1 MIGQFTSSRLPDVEK
16 FYLGDRHR
24 MRGYNFAEFEASAG
38 ATGTFELSRHFS
50 FGGANLFGVTPYA
63 FVDAGVVRLRD
74 QIGVGKI
81 DRGLVSVGF
90 GAKASAFNRVAL
102 NSWLAFPL
110 SRGAS
115 GKTPSPAAYVSLTT
129 FW

>member
-1 MIGQFTSSRLPDVEK
+1 
-16 FYLGDRHR
+16 

-38 ATGTFELSRHFS
+38 ATGTFELSRHFG
-50 FGGANLFGVTPYA
+50 FGGSSLVGMTPYA
-63 FVDAGVVRLRD
+63 FVDVGVVRLRD
-74 QIGVGKI
+74 QIGIGKI

-110 SRGAS
+110 SRNAA
-115 GKTPSPAAYVSLTT
+115 GKTPAPAAFVSLSTY
-129 FW
+129 W